1 MTKEQIQRNAIEIIS
16 EQGFEKLTLST
27 LSRRCNIKK
36 ASLYHYFESKEE
48 LISSLY
54 ANFSSMLRKLGI
66 TISFS
71 DTPINIIKA
80 TFNHWKQI
88 YKSDEYSPYLSL
100 LFQRRDIDERADEL
114 SNSLNL
120 MIQAQTGAVIENLS
134 NRTNSLIKDKELLS
148 ELFSSTSIFYLES
161 GIDEE
166 EFLIRFSSLFS
177 H

>member
-1 MTKEQIQRNAIEIIS
+1 MTKEQIQKNAVEIIS
-16 EQGFEKLTLST
+16 EQGFDKLTLSI
-27 LSRRCNIKK
+27 LSQRCKIKK

-54 ANFSSMLRKLGI
+54 TNFSSMLRKLGI
-66 TISFS
+66 VISFS
-71 DTPINIIKA
+71 DTPINILKA

-100 LFQRRDIDERADEL
+100 LFQRRDIDERAYEL

-120 MIQAQTGAVIENLS
+120 MIQAQTDAVIENLAS
-134 NRTNSLIKDKELLS
+134 KTNPLIKDKELLS
-148 ELFSSTSIFYLES
+148 ELFSSTSIFYLEA

-166 EFLIRFSSLFS
+166 DFLIRFSSIFS